1 MSSILKALK
10 KLEDEKTSRF
20 PDSLNIDSDILKSSH
35 ESRKMSPL
43 AALLLLLLM
52 FGGGAGAAYF
62 IMKGNAKQPVTAA
75 PQPITVVTATPS
87 SPVAPQAAKPAAPSA
102 AKPAVA
108 KPVAAP
114 VQKKPSAVT
123 AQKALPKKAATV
135 AAKPPGA
142 KPSPARSTAQRSSDK
157 ALPAAD
163 TGSRSELPA
172 SAAVPTLR
180 VNGIAFQNNSADSMA
195 IINGIPVSNGS
206 TVEGATVEE
215 IKRDRVV
222 FQRSGEKFE
231 VKLGQ
236 ANR

>member
-62 IMKGNAKQPVTAA
+62 IMKGNTKQPVAAA
-75 PQPITVVTATPS
+75 PQPITVVTAVPS
-87 SPVAPQAAKPAAPSA
+87 SPVAPQTAKPAAPSA

-123 AQKALPKKAATV
+123 AQKAQPKKAATV
-135 AAKPPGA
+135 AAKH
-142 KPSPARSTAQRSSDK
+142 SPARSTAQQSSDK

-206 TVEGATVEE
+206 TVEGAIVEE
-215 IKRDRVV
+215 IRRDRVV

>member
-43 AALLLLLLM
+43 VVLLLLLLM

-62 IMKGNAKQPVTAA
+62 IMKGNNKQPVAAA
-75 PQPITVVTATPS
+75 PQPITVVTAASS
-87 SPVAPQAAKPAAPSA
+87 SPVAPQTAKPTATSA
-102 AKPAVA
+102 AKPVSAL
-108 KPVAAP
+108 

-123 AQKALPKKAATV
+123 AQKPQLKKAAAV
-135 AAKPPGA
+135 SAQHSVA
-142 KPSPARSTAQRSSDK
+142 KPSPARSTAQQSSNK
-157 ALPAAD
+157 PLPAAD
-163 TGSRSELPA
+163 NGAKNELPV
-172 SAAVPTLR
+172 SATMPTLR

-215 IKRDRVV
+215 IRRDRVV

>member
-35 ESRKMSPL
+35 ESRKMSPFT
-43 AALLLLLLM
+43 ALLLLLLV

-62 IMKGNAKQPVTAA
+62 IMKGNTKQPVAAA
-75 PQPITVVTATPS
+75 PQPITVVTAAPS
-87 SPVAPQAAKPAAPSA
+87 SPVAPQTAKPTAPSA
-102 AKPAVA
+102 AKPVS
-108 KPVAAP
+108 AP

-123 AQKALPKKAATV
+123 AQKPQLKKAAAV
-135 AAKPPGA
+135 AAKHSVA
-142 KPSPARSTAQRSSDK
+142 KPSPARSTAQQSNK
-157 ALPAAD
+157 PLPAAD
-163 TGSRSELPA
+163 NGAKNELPV
-172 SAAVPTLR
+172 SATMPTLR

-215 IKRDRVV
+215 IRRDRVV

>member
-43 AALLLLLLM
+43 AALILLLLM

-62 IMKGNAKQPVTAA
+62 IMKGNTQQPV
-75 PQPITVVTATPS
+75 V
-87 SPVAPQAAKPAAPSA
+87 AAKPQPVAVVTVNPATPVIPQANKPVQAA
-102 AKPAVA
+102 AKAA
-108 KPVAAP
+108 AAP
-114 VQKKPSAVT
+114 VQKKPSAMT
-123 AQKALPKKAATV
+123 AQKPPQKKVAAVTAPPR
-135 AAKPPGA
+135 AAKPSTRA
-142 KPSPARSTAQRSSDK
+142 TAQQSSDK
-157 ALPAAD
+157 PLSAAD
-163 TGSRSELPA
+163 SGAKNELPA
-172 SAAVPTLR
+172 SAAMPTLR

-195 IINGIPVSNGS
+195 IINGIPVSSGS

-215 IKRDRVV
+215 IRRDRVV
-222 FQRSGEKFE
+222 FQKSGERFE